1 MIQES
6 ADINDGSEN
15 ESLGG
20 ENGKF
25 TKLEIVGQ
33 YVLIAHRAK
42 YFCLTGS
49 HCSEESDK
57 LSSRNG
63 EEDEKFRNI

>member
-1 MIQES
+1 MIPES
-6 ADINDGSEN
+6 ADINDESEN

-33 YVLIAHRAK
+33 YVLIHHLAK
-42 YFCLTGS
+42 YFCLTDS
-49 HCSEESDK
+49 HCSEQKDK

-63 EEDEKFRNI
+63 EEDE

>member
-1 MIQES
+1 MIQDS
-6 ADINDGSEN
+6 ADINDDSEN

-33 YVLIAHRAK
+33 YVSSHHPK

-49 HCSEESDK
+49 HCSEENDK

>member
-1 MIQES
+1 MMIPES
-6 ADINDGSEN
+6 ADINDDSEN

-33 YVLIAHRAK
+33 YVLII
-42 YFCLTGS
+42 GQ
-49 HCSEESDK
+49 
-57 LSSRNG
+57 
-63 EEDEKFRNI
+63 NISA